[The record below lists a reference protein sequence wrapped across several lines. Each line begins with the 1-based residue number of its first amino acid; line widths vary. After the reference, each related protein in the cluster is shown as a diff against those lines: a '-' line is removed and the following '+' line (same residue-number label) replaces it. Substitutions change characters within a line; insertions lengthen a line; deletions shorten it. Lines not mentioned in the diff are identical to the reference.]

1 MYFRN
6 NNNSYFKSK
15 LLNINYIMFTENR
28 RNVSINIFSTKF
40 ILWVKIEQHTINVY
54 LYLYLYI
61 HKYLT
66 LKVHTNSVLN
76 NARTYR

>member
-15 LLNINYIMFTENR
+15 PLNVNYIMFTKNR

-40 ILWVKIEQHTINVY
+40 ILWVKIEQHTSNV
-54 LYLYLYI
+54 YLYLYI

-76 NARTYR
+76 NAQTYR